1 MKKRLKKKP
10 QKHSKRT
17 ILRFFTNVF
26 GYLSDSSPS
35 GIPLSPNHHLKPHSA
50 LREEFPFYAKKEIP
64 WLSLLTTVGAC
75 FLVTGFFT
83 ALKALFVFGATLLL
97 WLHLGRYA
105 AWEASDVIKVSSS
118 GQAYKAHENEEINLE
133 LRLKNMSSDPV
144 YHLLLR
150 VELFHKMR
158 RHYFEYVE
166 HLPGHDRR
174 MINIKIP
181 LDFGM
186 GEFEVSKVLLSSTDR
201 MGIHVFSLEVPLD
214 AKITVFPEQ
223 GEVSKVTV
231 DRAGASLHTG
241 EIEVRLTGTSPNFL
255 GLRDFRVGDSIKNI
269 DWKRSANR
277 EELIT
282 REFEHFSSTD
292 VTVFIDNV
300 AAGHSA
306 FENES
311 SFETMRDAVLAVV
324 RTLSRQNF
332 RVSLISEDIE
342 VMKGT
347 GNNHLDYLT
356 DVVTK
361 MPLVESG
368 NICSTIKDHSYLVES
383 DSLVVV
389 FICSKS
395 LGEDARGAFFD
406 FYRKRVEVI
415 LVVIDSLSFASTAI
429 EKTQILKHAH
439 IFVGHIESVLGNLKE
454 GADLHSFSRRLS
466 DRTYVLSRGKELVDV
481 YDYSL
486 GI

>member
-1 MKKRLKKKP
+1 MKERLKNKSKKN
-10 QKHSKRT
+10 SKRS

-35 GIPLSPNHHLKPHSA
+35 GIPLTPNHHLKPHSA
-50 LREEFPFYAKKEIP
+50 LREKFPLYARKEIP
-64 WLSLLTTVGAC
+64 WLGLLTAAGAC
-75 FLVTGFFT
+75 FLVIGFFT
-83 ALKALFVFGATLLL
+83 ALKALFVFGATLLF

-105 AWEASDVIKVSSS
+105 AWEASDVIEVSSS
-118 GQAYKAHENEEINLE
+118 GKVYKAHENEDIKLE
-133 LRLKNMSSDPV
+133 LRLKNISTDSV

-158 RHYFEYVE
+158 RHYYKYVE
-166 HLPGHDRR
+166 HVPGHDRR
-174 MINIKIP
+174 KILIKIP

-186 GEFEVSKVLLSSTDR
+186 GEFEISKVLLSSTDR
-201 MGIHVFSLEVPLD
+201 MGIHVFSVEVPLD
-214 AKITVFPEQ
+214 AKITVLPEQ

-241 EIEVRLTGTSPNFL
+241 EIEVRLAGSSPNFL

-282 REFEHFSSTD
+282 KEFEHFSSTD

-324 RTLSRQNF
+324 RTLIRQNF
-332 RVSLISEDIE
+332 RVSLISEGIE
-342 VMKGT
+342 VMKGA
-347 GNNHLDYLT
+347 GNKHLDYLT

-368 NICSTIKDHSYLVES
+368 DICRTIKDHAYLVES
-383 DSLVVV
+383 DSLVII

-395 LGEDARGAFFD
+395 LGEDARSAFFD
-406 FYRKRVEVI
+406 FYRKRVEVV
-415 LVVIDSLSFASTAI
+415 LVVIDSLSFASIAI
-429 EKTQILKHAH
+429 AKTQILEHEP
-439 IFVGHIESVLGNLKE
+439 IFAGHIGSVLGDLMG

-481 YDYSL
+481 YDYSR